1 MADYDLS
8 NITDEVETQTPLKVD
23 NDFSNITDEV
33 SSTPSTNN
41 FTPDFTGTPAYEDL
55 AQHTP
60 WLKATEI
67 VYNIGK
73 NQKTKWQGTDEELA
87 QYGIEHMSFFNSNFS
102 LGMGVDAIKLASA
115 TPEQKEAFLYLME
128 TYDEIDEPNLQAI
141 GRYAKGMFTDP
152 LTYVGITTFGAGF
165 FGKEAAK
172 ATTKQGLKEL
182 LKQGIVRGGTI
193 GTIEGGMFGAYD
205 ATIRETIRVG
215 GSDQESIDWSN
226 VAKGTGIGMAAGA
239 TLGTALD
246 VGITKVTNKL
256 TRKNRLA
263 ELKAE
268 RLNSPE
274 KTAEVETKVVEA
286 DAKAVETEPK
296 IVERDTRGQG
306 QQYHG
311 TSTELGELG
320 EGYDSYSSMNIY
332 GQGFY
337 TTDALDVAGGYSK
350 KGKGGNPTRYRVIK
364 TKNAKLYDLDQPLND
379 ETIDMLSETTE
390 FNREWLADLPENPTV
405 RDVFDDLREWSGSE
419 GIPAD
424 EVQEMFDGFKYLL
437 EQKGFQG
444 YSHKGGGF
452 TNTKEHHVEI
462 FWNPKEHIKLEKI
475 ETLNTKPKVE
485 ETPDLPPV
493 QDVDGMP
500 IDIPYFNTALTAP
513 LRNLEAITKRAEEL
527 IPDIIKMS
535 PARFVK
541 VAEQIRNSEL
551 TVESRANLD
560 QVVQGVRDHF
570 LREQEKK
577 LSLWAK
583 ATNPEEKTRLRVEL
597 AEAEVNLG
605 VVNDLDSDLAGAAG
619 MALKQRDN
627 LFISGKG
634 YTIKELREE
643 FPDLSTDE
651 LLYKQQDAIAEG
663 RAKSRIK
670 QVTYEYDLK
679 LAEALEAKK
688 VALYLKTFREKRK
701 AIDDIMQEEGAILAG
716 KEKGAVKEAL
726 YKFAAPAVE
735 ITISNAFS
743 VSTLLL
749 NIGVSSL
756 KTFYRPAL
764 DFVIGGKWNKQARL
778 EMMAGYA
785 GVKAMRT
792 SAFKVALTS
801 AKYEKQ
807 VATFETNKMFDE
819 DITIKGVKGAILRTF
834 PRLLLASDS
843 FLQDINYRGHV
854 ASRATNN
861 AYEEALA
868 KGLKGKE
875 LDDFVKAQVKTK
887 VDEAYD
893 TTLRKET
900 IDAIYRKG
908 KAKGFEGE
916 ALDKWVADSLEKD
929 ASGLFSYNDK
939 GALEYSNDILFKK
952 EFSGKGLLSG
962 SAAKYEKAV
971 REWPVAKLML
981 NLFWRTP
988 VRVFEEGIRLTPA
1001 LNTVSSQKFRDDL
1014 IGKNGN
1020 KAQLRARGEMIL
1032 GQAIVLDAM
1041 AMMSAGY
1048 ITGANHPEHPY
1059 SIRVWDE
1066 DGEEQWW
1073 SYRLADPL
1081 STPIKIIVNT
1091 LEEYQILLLRQQQE
1105 GRVDKKALEKFWD
1118 DNSVKVQAGLIGIT
1132 TTLSD
1137 ARLLTGFSKA
1147 YEGLFGDSGIIA
1159 QAVNDPTD
1167 EDKPV
1172 VSKKMFEMMSA
1183 IFPRQAYKLYERDDP
1198 TRYQTA
1204 SFENMIRKN
1213 ALPYYN
1219 VLEEYGDPLLE
1230 QLGVDLDIESF
1241 RSRLTP
1247 SFDIN
1252 GVPLT
1257 NPDPMAS
1264 NLIFSATKESQFQ
1277 KGLNE
1282 DQIVVRD
1289 GLYKLSLDANTSFFH
1304 PYRYKAG
1311 YGDEDLRNIYT
1322 KATADRPEES
1332 YMSRWMHYYRELA
1345 PEGDIRDILEDD
1357 SIATGVPNNSKKVNE
1372 IRTLMQEYKAE
1383 AWEMLAEDEPDV
1395 MERLE
1400 EIQSTKDDVDDG
1412 LFDTIK

>member
-60 WLKATEI
+60 WLKATET

-73 NQKTKWQGTDEELA
+73 NEQTKWQGTDEELA

-102 LGMGVDAIKLASA
+102 LGMGVDAVKLASA

-128 TYDEIDEPNLQAI
+128 TYDEIDEPNLPAI
-141 GRYAKGMFTDP
+141 ARYAKGMFTDP

-172 ATTKQGLKEL
+172 VTTKQGLKEL

-193 GTIEGGMFGAYD
+193 GTIEGGMFGGFD

-274 KTAEVETKVVEA
+274 KIAEVETKVVET
-286 DAKAVETEPK
+286 DAK
-296 IVERDTRGQG
+296 I
-306 QQYHG
+306 
-311 TSTELGELG
+311 
-320 EGYDSYSSMNIY
+320 
-332 GQGFY
+332 
-337 TTDALDVAGGYSK
+337 
-350 KGKGGNPTRYRVIK
+350 
-364 TKNAKLYDLDQPLND
+364 
-379 ETIDMLSETTE
+379 
-390 FNREWLADLPENPTV
+390 
-405 RDVFDDLREWSGSE
+405 
-419 GIPAD
+419 
-424 EVQEMFDGFKYLL
+424 
-437 EQKGFQG
+437 
-444 YSHKGGGF
+444 
-452 TNTKEHHVEI
+452 
-462 FWNPKEHIKLEKI
+462 
-475 ETLNTKPKVE
+475 VE

-577 LSLWAK
+577 LGLWAK

-605 VVNDLDSDLAGAAG
+605 VVADLDADLAGAAG

-643 FPDLSTDE
+643 FPTLSTDE

-670 QVTYEYDLK
+670 QTAYEYDVK
-679 LAEALEAKK
+679 LAEALEAKN
-688 VALYLKTFREKRK
+688 APLYLKTFREKRE
-701 AIDDIMQEEGAILAG
+701 AIDNIIQEEGTTLAG

-726 YKFAAPAVE
+726 FKFAAPAVE

-749 NIGVSSL
+749 NVGVSSL

-792 SAFKVALTS
+792 SAFKAALTS
-801 AKYEKQ
+801 FKYEKQ

-843 FLQDINYRGHV
+843 FLQDINYRGYV
-854 ASRATNN
+854 SSRATNN

-916 ALDKWVADSLEKD
+916 ALDKWVAGSLEKD

-971 REWPVAKLML
+971 REWPVAKLLL

-1147 YEGLFGDSGIIA
+1147 YEGVFGDSGIIA

-1282 DQIVVRD
+1282 DQVAVRD

-1357 SIATGVPNNSKKVNE
+1357 SIATGVPNNSPKVNE
-1372 IRTLMQEYKAE
+1372 IRTTMQEYKAE

>member
-1 MADYDLS
+1 MKKPWEMNLVEDTVKKPWEMDL
-8 NITDEVETQTPLKVD
+8 VEDTIKQPWEMDLNETTVKQPWEMDL
-23 NDFSNITDEV
+23 NET
-33 SSTPSTNN
+33 
-41 FTPDFTGTPAYEDL
+41 TPDFTYDFTDIPAYEDL
-55 AQHTP
+55 AKHTP
-60 WLKATEI
+60 WLKATET

-73 NQKTKWQGTDEELA
+73 NEKTKWQGTDEELA

-128 TYDEIDEPNLQAI
+128 TYDEIDEPNLPAI

-193 GTIEGGMFGAYD
+193 GLIEGGMFGAYD

-274 KTAEVETKVVEA
+274 KTAEVETKVVDA
-286 DAKAVETEPK
+286 DAKVVEAEPK
-296 IVERDTRGQG
+296 I
-306 QQYHG
+306 
-311 TSTELGELG
+311 
-320 EGYDSYSSMNIY
+320 
-332 GQGFY
+332 
-337 TTDALDVAGGYSK
+337 
-350 KGKGGNPTRYRVIK
+350 
-364 TKNAKLYDLDQPLND
+364 
-379 ETIDMLSETTE
+379 
-390 FNREWLADLPENPTV
+390 
-405 RDVFDDLREWSGSE
+405 
-419 GIPAD
+419 
-424 EVQEMFDGFKYLL
+424 
-437 EQKGFQG
+437 
-444 YSHKGGGF
+444 
-452 TNTKEHHVEI
+452 
-462 FWNPKEHIKLEKI
+462 
-475 ETLNTKPKVE
+475 VE

-500 IDIPYFNTALTAP
+500 INIPYFNTALTAP

-583 ATNPEEKTRLRVEL
+583 ATNPEEKTRLRAEL

-605 VVNDLDSDLAGAAG
+605 VVADLDADLAGAAG

-651 LLYKQQDAIAEG
+651 LLYKQRDAIAEG

-670 QVTYEYDLK
+670 QATYEYDIK
-679 LAEALEAKK
+679 LAEALKAKK
-688 VALYLKTFREKRK
+688 VALYLKTFREKKK
-701 AIDDIMQEEGAILAG
+701 AIDDIIQEEGTILAG
-716 KEKGAVKEAL
+716 KEKGVIKEAL

-834 PRLLLASDS
+834 PRLLLASDA
-843 FLQDINYRGHV
+843 FLQDINYRGNV
-854 ASRATNN
+854 AARATNN

-875 LDDFVKAQVKTK
+875 LDDFVKAQVKIK

-900 IDAIYRKG
+900 IDAVYRKG

-962 SAAKYEKAV
+962 SAAKYEKMV
-971 REWPVAKLML
+971 REWPVAKLLL

-1032 GQAIVLDAM
+1032 GQAIVLDTM

-1081 STPIKIIVNT
+1081 SIPIKIVVNT
-1091 LEEYQILLLRQQQE
+1091 FEEYQILLLRQQQE

-1132 TTLSD
+1132 TTLAD

-1147 YEGLFGDSGIIA
+1147 YEDIFGDNGIIA

-1172 VSKKMFEMMSA
+1172 VSKKLFEMMSA
-1183 IFPRQAYKLYERDDP
+1183 MFPRQIYKLYEREDP

-1204 SFENMIRKN
+1204 SFEDFLRKN
-1213 ALPYYN
+1213 SLPYYN

-1282 DQIVVRD
+1282 DQIAVRD

-1311 YGDEDLRNIYT
+1311 YGDEDLRNLYT

-1357 SIATGVPNNSKKVNE
+1357 SIATGVPKKSRKVNE

-1400 EIQSTKDDVDDG
+1400 EIQSTQDDIDDG
-1412 LFDTIK
+1412 MFDTIK